1 VSPRA
6 PHPIQRRS
14 RRRTGVSDRSVE
26 AAPYP
31 VPVLIL
37 LPPSE
42 GKSVPRRGAPLRL
55 GALDFP
61 DLTEARDRVLSALV
75 ELCSGTSTEE
85 VEHAA
90 ATLGLGPTQAEQ
102 VRRNAGLP
110 AAPTACADRIYTGVL
125 YDALDLTSLDGA
137 ARRRATR
144 WLVIMS
150 SLLGAVRPNDPIPSY
165 RLSGDSRLPGLGK
178 VSAHWRAHLGPV
190 LTAAAGTGLVVDL
203 RSSTY
208 AGFWQPG
215 PDLAARVATVRVLH
229 EVDGRRTV
237 VSHFNKATK
246 GRIVRA
252 LLADGAAPRTP
263 GELAD
268 HLGAL
273 GWTVEPHPPTRT
285 GQQLDVV
292 VEAV

>member
-1 VSPRA
+1 
-6 PHPIQRRS
+6 
-14 RRRTGVSDRSVE
+14 
-26 AAPYP
+26 

-42 GKSVPRRGAPLRL
+42 GKAAPTRGKRL
-55 GALDFP
+55 SLDALDFP
-61 DLTEARDRVLSALV
+61 GLTEARETVLSALV
-75 ELCSGTSTEE
+75 ELCDVTTEE
-85 VEHAA
+85 DVAEAA
-90 ATLGLGPTQAEQ
+90 RVLGLGSTQLDQ
-102 VRRNAGLP
+102 VRRNAGLLTAH
-110 AAPTACADRIYTGVL
+110 AARADRIYTGVL
-125 YDALDLTSLDGA
+125 YDALDLGSLDPA

-150 SLLGAVRPNDPIPSY
+150 SVFGAVRPSDPIASY
-165 RLSGDSRLPGLGK
+165 RLSGDTNVPGLGT
-178 VSAHWRAHLGPV
+178 VSTFWRGHLGPV
-190 LTAAAGTGLVVDL
+190 LTEAAGNGLVVDL

-208 AGFWQPG
+208 ASFWKP
-215 PDLAARVATVRVLH
+215 PAELAARVATVRVLH

-252 LLADGAAPRTP
+252 LLTDGATPRTP
-263 GELAD
+263 QALAE

-273 GWTVEPHPPTRT
+273 GWTVEPQPPSRT

-292 VEAV
+292 VTEI